1 MLAQLLTV
9 SPEWSANFLLVFARL
24 SAAVVPTPIFGARG
38 VPAQAKIG
46 LALMLSLIV
55 LPLQGELLNAV
66 PTNLLVF
73 ASLVGSEVL
82 VGLSIGILVSM
93 VFHALEMAS
102 AVVGVQIGFGFGGIV
117 DPLTGA
123 QSGVIDQFYRVVV
136 TLMFFAVNGHYLV
149 ISGLLRTFDVV
160 PPGTADLTLIAGERV
175 VPFFTAL
182 FVVSLRI
189 ALPVLGALMLTD
201 LAMGLVARAVPQMNV
216 LVVGFPLKIGIGL
229 LVLAISMPLVT
240 TFMGTVFGDAL
251 LDVNGFLRPG
261 IPG

>member
-1 MLAQLLTV
+1 MLEQLFAV
-9 SPEWSANFLLVFARL
+9 SPEWSANFLFVLARL
-24 SAAVVPTPIFGARG
+24 SAALVAVPIFGARG
-38 VPAQAKIG
+38 VPVQAKIG

-149 ISGLLRTFDVV
+149 IAGLMQTFEIV
-160 PPGTADLTLIAGERV
+160 PPGTADLTLIAGDRV
-175 VPFFTAL
+175 APYFGAL
-182 FVVSLRI
+182 VVVALRV
-189 ALPVLGALMLTD
+189 ALPVMGALLLTD
-201 LAMGLVARAVPQMNV
+201 LILGLVGRMVPQMNV
-216 LVVGFPLKIGIGL
+216 LVVGFPVKVGVGI
-229 LVLAISMPLVT
+229 LALAASLPLAT
-240 TFMGTVFGDAL
+240 ALIGTVLRETL
-251 LDVNGFLRPG
+251 LDVNGFLVP
-261 IPG
+261 